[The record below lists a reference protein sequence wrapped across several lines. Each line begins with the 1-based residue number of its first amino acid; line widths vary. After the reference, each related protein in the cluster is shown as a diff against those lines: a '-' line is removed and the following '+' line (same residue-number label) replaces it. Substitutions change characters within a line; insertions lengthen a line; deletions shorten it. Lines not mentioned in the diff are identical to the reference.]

1 MLVPVPVLEVEVEQ
15 ELAEVLVTAMV
26 LALEVERELAGV
38 LAREAK

>member
-1 MLVPVPVLEVEVEQ
+1 MLVPVPVLEVEQ